1 MIFDDSV
8 NKNKALLKKCADVC
22 DGINNEVKSINSGE
36 KIACDKHFVRI
47 KFNSDDDSPWNKPLT
62 FHAMAIIIISVF
74 EEGGNL
80 YLQVFL
86 DDTLYEL

>member
-36 KIACDKHFVRI
+36 KIACDKNFVRI
-47 KFNSDDDSPWNKPLT
+47 KFNSDDDSP
-62 FHAMAIIIISVF
+62 
-74 EEGGNL
+74 
-80 YLQVFL
+80 
-86 DDTLYEL
+86 